1 MNVKENRKELYLK
14 YLLPSKLIKLSGLE
28 FQKFLGD
35 ILKAKYGS
43 DFVLPWKYGSHGDYK
58 NDGYVKSDGTY
69 FAIYGP
75 EKADLNVN
83 SVNKKIESD
92 LKGLI
97 EKIKEGKWK
106 SPLKEFIFVINDKL
120 NENLPSPICSK
131 VNSLEFDY
139 KLKITLWTQ
148 REIKNIF
155 EQLNVNEMKK
165 ILEAPYL
172 DNNFDI
178 DLSATIIS
186 EIIDNLVKLPKLE
199 EKINEPLDFKKKI
212 KFNNLDFN
220 KTAYL
225 NIAYL
230 SLTKLENIM
239 RDLDQFST
247 EEIGKKIIILY
258 KESQKKFEDSND
270 QFEYIFQKFYIC
282 KNNWNNLKLKQVEDA
297 KWVIMAKY
305 FENCSILK
313 SR

>member
-1 MNVKENRKELYLK
+1 
-14 YLLPSKLIKLSGLE
+14 
-28 FQKFLGD
+28 
-35 ILKAKYGS
+35 
-43 DFVLPWKYGSHGDYK
+43 
-58 NDGYVKSDGTY
+58 
-69 FAIYGP
+69 
-75 EKADLNVN
+75 
-83 SVNKKIESD
+83 
-92 LKGLI
+92 
-97 EKIKEGKWK
+97 
-106 SPLKEFIFVINDKL
+106 
-120 NENLPSPICSK
+120 
-131 VNSLEFDY
+131 
-139 KLKITLWTQ
+139 
-148 REIKNIF
+148 
-155 EQLNVNEMKK
+155 MKK

-199 EKINEPLDFKKKI
+199 EKINEPLDFTKKI

-247 EEIGKKIIILY
+247 EEIGKKIITLY